1 MNKQVITFFC
11 LLILGGR
18 IFAQTET
25 NYTKTSSLL
34 IEKAGQ
40 MQEEYIRFSILLTER
55 ADMHAM
61 NVNFHKQR
69 TPLAER
75 TRKVISTL
83 KRTASGTQG
92 DLLNFLNGS
101 PDVLPGSVES
111 FWITNLIFVTAKP
124 GLIATLSQ
132 RADVAWLEYDYAIA
146 LVEPDSRIA
155 LAERGLTESIGG
167 VEPGLSAINAPAMWA
182 LGYTG
187 YGRKTLTID
196 TGADPTHPA
205 ISGRYWG
212 NFVPEN
218 LAWLDPVSGSQTPF
232 DCDSHGSHVTGT
244 MVGLDPATQDTIGVA
259 PEGIWMGSAAICD
272 NSSNDNLEV
281 MQWAI
286 DPDGDST
293 TIWDM
298 PDAINCSWWA
308 PDVDPNCSSGYVDVL
323 SALEAA
329 GVAVVFAS
337 GNFGPDPSTVTIP
350 QDISTD
356 LVNAFSVGAVNGN
369 VSATPIVGF
378 SSRGPSNC
386 GTEGSLLIKPE
397 VSAPGLNV
405 RSSVLNGTYSLF
417 SGTSMASPH
426 VAGAVLLL
434 KQAFPYLS
442 GTEIKL
448 ALYFSAIDLGQPGE
462 DNSYGMGLIDVY
474 AAYNYLVAQG
484 NIPASPNAGYDVSA
498 KSIISVDT
506 LLCGATGVSPLV
518 LVKNEGDSVVV
529 SMDIVYGYAAGQRD
543 TFFWN
548 GLIQPGA
555 LSLISLP
562 VSTLTSGSYTL
573 DIELR
578 NPNGNE
584 DSRFLDN
591 RILQRLNVTPDP
603 KIAPVSADICKN
615 ANALLSVSPQAPWQA
630 LWYEESIGGNAFYE
644 GNTYYTPT
652 LDTSKVYYV
661 GSGIRGTLGLAD
673 TLPGKGLYDNGNA
686 GFMTF
691 DCTAEITLKSV
702 KVFTNNVGVRLFR
715 VTDAAG
721 NQIASKTFQMLSG
734 EQELD
739 FSFTIPPGTG
749 YKLHYSGLWGM
760 YRQTTGASYPY
771 DLDGLVKI
779 TGSDGGDS
787 AYSYFFDWNVISEG
801 TCPRAKVT
809 VNALPGIMNAAFAAT
824 PGSVKLPNQTGDVQF
839 TDLSANAVAW
849 KWNFGDGGTSTDQ
862 HPVHTYSLVNTYVVS
877 LEAKGADGCA
887 DTFID
892 TVVVEGWN
900 TAIEDLEN
908 YNSRILVYPNPSEGL
923 FYAKFSFDTPAEVD
937 IYITDIVGRVV
948 LNSGQKVVG
957 TEVVQLDIS
966 GVSSGIYLLKIKHH
980 GVLFTQRIMTGLH

>member
-1 MNKQVITFFC
+1 MNRQWITFFF
-11 LLILGGR
+11 LLILCGK
-18 IFAQTET
+18 IFAQPET
-25 NYTKTSSLL
+25 DYTKTSSLL
-34 IEKAGQ
+34 LEKASQ
-40 MQEEYIRFSILLTER
+40 AQEDYIRFSILLTER

-61 NVNFHKQR
+61 NANFHKQR

-75 TRKVISTL
+75 TRRVISTL
-83 KRTASGTQG
+83 KTTAANTQG
-92 DLLNFLNGS
+92 DLLNFLNQS

-111 FWITNLIFVTAKP
+111 FWITNLIFVTARP
-124 GLIATLSQ
+124 GMIATLSQ

-146 LVEPDSRIA
+146 LVEPDSRTE
-155 LAERGLTESIGG
+155 LAERGVTESAGG
-167 VEPGLSAINAPAMWA
+167 VEPGLLAINAPAMWA

-205 ISGRYWG
+205 IAGHYWG

-218 LAWLDPVSGSQTPF
+218 LAWLDPVSGSASPF

-244 MVGLDPATQDTIGVA
+244 MVGLDPATSDTIGVA
-259 PEGIWMGSAAICD
+259 PEGVWMASAAICD
-272 NSSNDNLEV
+272 NSSNDNLAV

-308 PDVDPNCSSGYVDVL
+308 PDVDPNCNSEYVDVL

-329 GVAVVFAS
+329 GVAVVFAA
-337 GNFGPDPSTVTIP
+337 GNFGPGPSTVTIP

-369 VSATPIVGF
+369 VQATPIVGF

-405 RSSVLNGTYSLF
+405 RSSVLNGTYALF

-442 GTEIKL
+442 GTDLKL
-448 ALYFSAIDLGQPGE
+448 ALYYSAIDLGQPGE

-474 AAYNYLVAQG
+474 AAYNYLVTQG
-484 NIPASPNAGYDVSA
+484 NTPASPNASFDVAA
-498 KSIISVDT
+498 KSIINLDT
-506 LLCGATGVSPLV
+506 LICGASGVSPLL
-518 LVKNEGDSVVV
+518 LVKNEGDSAVT
-529 SMDIVYGYAAGQRD
+529 SMDIVYGYASGQRD
-543 TFFWN
+543 TFFWT

-555 LSLISLP
+555 LFLISLP
-562 VSTLTSGSYTL
+562 ASSLSSGSYTL
-573 DIELR
+573 DVELR
-578 NPNGNE
+578 NPNGSE

-591 RILQRLNVTPDP
+591 RILQRLTVTPDP
-603 KIAPVSADICKN
+603 EIPPVSADICVN
-615 ANALLSVSPQAPWQA
+615 ANALLSVSPQAPWTA
-630 LWYEESIGGNAFYE
+630 LWYEDSIGGNSFSQ
-644 GNTYYTPT
+644 GSTYYTPT
-652 LDTSKVYYV
+652 LSADKVYYV
-661 GSGIRGTLGLAD
+661 GSGLSGSLGLSD
-673 TLPGKGLYDNGNA
+673 TLSGKGGYDAANT

-691 DCTAEITLKSV
+691 DCAAEITLKSV
-702 KVFTNNVGVRLFR
+702 KVYTNNVGIRLFR
-715 VTDAAG
+715 VTDASG
-721 NQIASKTFQMLSG
+721 NQIAVKNFQMLSG

-739 FSFTIPPGTG
+739 LSFTIPAGTG

-760 YRQTTGASYPY
+760 YRQTTGATYPY
-771 DLDGLVKI
+771 DLNGLVTI

-787 AYSYFFDWNVISEG
+787 SYAYFFDWNVIFEG
-801 TCPRAKVT
+801 TCPRAAVT
-809 VNALPGIMNAAFAAT
+809 VNTLPGTMNTAFAAT

-839 TDLSANAVAW
+839 TDLSANAVTW
-849 KWNFGDGGTSTDQ
+849 KWDFGDGGTSTDQ
-862 HPVHTYSLVNTYVVS
+862 NPLHTYSLVDTYAVS
-877 LEAKGADGCA
+877 LEATGADGCA
-887 DTFID
+887 DTYID

-900 TAIEDLEN
+900 TAIDDIDP
-908 YNSRILVYPNPSEGL
+908 SGSQILVYPNPSGGV
-923 FYAKFSFDTPAEVD
+923 FNVKFSFDTPTEVE
-937 IYITDIVGRVV
+937 IYVTDIVGRVI
-948 LNSGQKVVG
+948 STPFKKMVG
-957 TEVVQLDIS
+957 DEVVQLDIS
-966 GVSSGIYLLKIKHH
+966 GVSQGIYLLLVKHN
-980 GVLFTQRIMTGLH
+980 GLVFTQRIMTGLH